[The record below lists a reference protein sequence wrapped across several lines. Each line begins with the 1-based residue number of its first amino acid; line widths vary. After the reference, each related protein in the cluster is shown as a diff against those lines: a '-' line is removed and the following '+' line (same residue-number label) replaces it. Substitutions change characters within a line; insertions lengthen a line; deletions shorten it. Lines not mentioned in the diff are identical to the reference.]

1 MAAPTTQARVATPA
15 VHDLDDLDAADVVVF
30 WGDGCPYS
38 AAAIDWLE
46 RYDAAHPDVTVVR
59 VEVWEDAAGEAA
71 FAEAL
76 AALDREPRTVP
87 TFLVD
92 GQVRV
97 GFDDRVAAWVAE
109 TAEAGEA
116 GDAPVPED
124 GGFTPLDADEGRA
137 AVDLGDEGPAE
148 RRGPTVP
155 VVAAAVALAVAAV
168 AAALAVRPRS
178 PRR

>member
-1 MAAPTTQARVATPA
+1 M
-15 VHDLDDLDAADVVVF
+15 VF
-30 WGDGCPYS
+30 WGDGCPFS
-38 AAAIDWLE
+38 AAAIDWLD
-46 RYDAAHPDVTVVR
+46 RYEAAHPDVSVVR

-97 GFDDRVAAWVAE
+97 GFDDRVAAWVTA
-109 TAEAGEA
+109 TAEAADEGR
-116 GDAPVPED
+116 DAPTAGD
-124 GGFTPLDADEGRA
+124 GGFTPLEPGEGRET
-137 AVDLGDEGPAE
+137 VDLGDEEPAE

-155 VVAAAVALAVAAV
+155 VVAAAVALALAAV
-168 AAALAVRPRS
+168 AAALAVRRRS
-178 PRR
+178 LRG